1 MPNLV
6 AQTRVFIEVASIWIV
21 AKLWK
26 DVHTDLTKKSSSLR
40 TANISRYVVRKC
52 TITWVLHVD
61 ITQIFA
67 AR

>member
-1 MPNLV
+1 MPKLM
-6 AQTRVFIEVASIWIV
+6 AQTRVFIEVISIWIV

-26 DVHTDLTKKSSSLR
+26 DVHTDLTKKSNSLR
-40 TANISRYVVRKC
+40 TVKISRYVVGKC
-52 TITWVLHVD
+52 TTTWVLHVD

>member
-1 MPNLV
+1 MPKLM
-6 AQTRVFIEVASIWIV
+6 AQARVFIEVTSIWIV

-26 DVHTDLTKKSSSLR
+26 DVHTDLTKKSNSLR
-40 TANISRYVVRKC
+40 TVKISRYVVGKC

>member
-1 MPNLV
+1 MPKLV

-26 DVHTDLTKKSSSLR
+26 DVHTDLTKKSNSLR
-40 TANISRYVVRKC
+40 TVKISRYFVRKC
-52 TITWVLHVD
+52 TTTWVLHAG